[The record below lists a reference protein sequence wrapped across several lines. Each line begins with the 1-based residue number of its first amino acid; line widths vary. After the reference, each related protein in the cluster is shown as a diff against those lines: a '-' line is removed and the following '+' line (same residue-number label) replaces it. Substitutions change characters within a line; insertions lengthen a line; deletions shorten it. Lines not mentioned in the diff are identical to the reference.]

1 MTTEKK
7 IDVLRDAIAERIS
20 VIQTRVADNRQ
31 RGFRLK
37 LLITG
42 LSALTT
48 VLLGLKGFSE
58 LVGTVVQNVALIT
71 SALVSLFAAWDA
83 FFNYRAIWLRFQ
95 ATLGQLKELEK
106 DLRYQTAEGGQP
118 LDDAKLDE
126 LYGRYRQIMSEHNA
140 SWLQLRRVGEPQ
152 GPTG

>member
-7 IDVLRDAIAERIS
+7 IDVLRDAVAERIS
-20 VIQTRVADNRQ
+20 VLQARVADNRQ

-48 VLLGLKGFSE
+48 VLLGLKGFGE
-58 LVGTVVQNVALIT
+58 LVGTVLQNVALVT

-83 FFNYRAIWLRFQ
+83 FFNYRATWLRFQ

-126 LYGRYRQIMSEHNA
+126 LYGRYRLIMSEHNA
-140 SWLQLRRVGEPQ
+140 SWLQLRRAGEPQ